1 MNKPLLKTIAAR
13 PGTALGEQDI
23 HLFREGTHSRLHQ
36 KLGCHLHATGARFA
50 LWAPNARSVSVI
62 GDFNAWN
69 VDADQAQARADGSGI
84 WELDVRGVEA
94 GQRYKFAVFTQTG
107 ERLEKADPFAF
118 RAELA
123 PATASIAW
131 RLDGHTWAD
140 GAWMAGRAATHG
152 LNAPMSVYEVHLGSW
167 RRAEDGEMLDYR
179 TMARLL
185 TQHVTD
191 LGFTHVEL
199 MPITEHPF
207 YGSWGY
213 QTLGLYAPTARFGSP
228 DGFARFVDACHAK
241 GLGVL
246 STLGPMR
253 TLWQQL
259 GHQFTDPRLRQL
271 FARYATYCGSSPWQ
285 SPATLMLI
293 AQVEMD
299 GVWSVEGGMVGIL
312 PSPRQPERIYTDPT
326 GVNVFAEFLTP
337 ET

>member
-123 PATASIAW
+123 PGERVAIPGGTLI
-131 RLDGHTWAD
+131 
-140 GAWMAGRAATHG
+140 
-152 LNAPMSVYEVHLGSW
+152 YE
-167 RRAEDGEMLDYR
+167 R
-179 TMARLL
+179 
-185 TQHVTD
+185 
-191 LGFTHVEL
+191 
-199 MPITEHPF
+199 
-207 YGSWGY
+207 
-213 QTLGLYAPTARFGSP
+213 
-228 DGFARFVDACHAK
+228 
-241 GLGVL
+241 L
-246 STLGPMR
+246 STWMGYR
-253 TLWQQL
+253 VS
-259 GHQFTDPRLRQL
+259 
-271 FARYATYCGSSPWQ
+271 YN
-285 SPATLMLI
+285 ATLPWLLAAI
-293 AQVEMD
+293 
-299 GVWSVEGGMVGIL
+299 
-312 PSPRQPERIYTDPT
+312 RQCW
-326 GVNVFAEFLTP
+326 
-337 ET
+337 